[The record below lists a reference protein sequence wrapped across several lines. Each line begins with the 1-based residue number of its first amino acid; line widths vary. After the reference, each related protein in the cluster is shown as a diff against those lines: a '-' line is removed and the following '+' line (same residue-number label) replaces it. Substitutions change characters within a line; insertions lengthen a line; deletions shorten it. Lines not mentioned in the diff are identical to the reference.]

1 MMKHPILLLIMAL
14 LVLLGIFTFEISNVP
29 AQEDVQIIH
38 QVVRDGTWVDSVKP
52 YKLPEKKHFWA
63 IP

>member
-1 MMKHPILLLIMAL
+1 MKHPILLLIMAL

-29 AQEDVQIIH
+29 AQEDFQIIH
-38 QVVRDGTWVDSVKP
+38 QVVRDGTWVDIDKP
-52 YKLPEKKHFWA
+52 YKLPEKKHFWT